1 MNYPFTRD
9 FLLKPSG
16 LTDADLDEML
26 RDCADDICKLMNFAY
41 AEGVKAGK
49 KAVGA

>member
-16 LTDADLDEML
+16 LTETDLDEVL
-26 RDCADDICKLMNFAY
+26 RDCADDVCKLMNLAY